1 MRNNG
6 GKIPKTNS
14 NSEFIDN
21 SLINNNIWVV
31 SVEALRRD
39 KRANGIFFIFFDAGQ
54 TRNSFAMLRLRDFDF
69 IREGKFR
76 LIVNRLRRDSCINE
90 QEAPPRHLHDTF
102 PSRSRF
108 PCIKTH
114 FTIKHFSC

>member
-31 SVEALRRD
+31 SVEALRQD
-39 KRANGIFFIFFDAGQ
+39 KRANGIFSFFFDAGQ
-54 TRNSFAMLRLRDFDF
+54 TRNSFAMLASTAGF
-69 IREGKFR
+69 
-76 LIVNRLRRDSCINE
+76 
-90 QEAPPRHLHDTF
+90 
-102 PSRSRF
+102 
-108 PCIKTH
+108 
-114 FTIKHFSC
+114 